1 MKSNEDNKLQVSFLE
16 TTKYNIDGH
25 SGGIYFTWISFPPRG
40 SSGGILLG
48 VGRNTMKVLANS
60 HGEFHIKLHMRNR
73 VGNFIWSF
81 VTVYGAA
88 QEDSKTA
95 FLRELVN
102 LTKDNPYLILIGG
115 QFASVPIREK

>member
-1 MKSNEDNKLQVSFLE
+1 MD
-16 TTKYNIDGH
+16 
-25 SGGIYFTWISFPPRG
+25 
-40 SSGGILLG
+40 
-48 VGRNTMKVLANS
+48 VLDFS
-60 HGEFHIKLHMRNR
+60 YGEFHVKLHIRNKAD
-73 VGNFIWSF
+73 NFSCSL
-81 VTVYGAA
+81 VVVYGAA